1 MLKEDGLIDNIA
13 KHGVKILAKGDLSK
27 ELIVKANA
35 FSSSAVEKIENA
47 GGKAE
52 VI

>member
-1 MLKEDGLIDNIA
+1 MQERGLIDNIA
-13 KHGVKILAKGDLSK
+13 KNGVKVLAKGDITKNLT
-27 ELIVKANA
+27 IKAHA
-35 FSSSAVEKIENA
+35 FSKSAVEKIENA